1 MLRSSHLAF
10 LSLLLVVAS
19 STPVV
24 PQDELLAEEY
34 TEEAAEGFQAPAAAP
49 RQVYTGHH
57 DPVNEQAVATDAA
70 TVGDVLMVDEQDSP
84 AVFNAR
90 QELIPTAAPSPLLP
104 FPLSLPLPLSLSSPS
119 SSVIYCP
126 LPPQTITLT
135 VLTTAT
141 MLINAATL
149 WPRPLPKVANA
160 ERGVDIANDAGPIPT
175 ADLLQA
181 RDMQS
186 EENNEEEEQEEETQ
200 DMPARVD
207 AVQEADEEADQVL
220 PYNPGGPMA
229 VPTPPFPAILTTATT
244 GANATL
250 TTSSG
255 CTTTMLGRLSNPCRV
270 RGPLTEYTSTTT
282 LYTSVDCNGCVSV
295 HVVQPIWGCPIMSV
309 ETTLTAATPSTWTS
323 TVCADPT
330 ALSNLTVAGVTGAS
344 TTSESTTLSSLTVT
358 GVDVSSSETS
368 ATTSSASSTA

>member
-10 LSLLLVVAS
+10 LSLLLVAAS

-34 TEEAAEGFQAPAAAP
+34 MEEAAEGFQAPAAAP

-57 DPVNEQAVATDAA
+57 GLVNEQAVATDAA
-70 TVGDVLMVDEQDSP
+70 TLGDALMVDEQDSP
-84 AVFNAR
+84 AAR
-90 QELIPTAAPSPLLP
+90 E
-104 FPLSLPLPLSLSSPS
+104 
-119 SSVIYCP
+119 
-126 LPPQTITLT
+126 
-135 VLTTAT
+135 
-141 MLINAATL
+141 
-149 WPRPLPKVANA
+149 
-160 ERGVDIANDAGPIPT
+160 
-175 ADLLQA
+175 
-181 RDMQS
+181 MQS
-186 EENNEEEEQEEETQ
+186 EENSEEEEEGEEETQ

-207 AVQEADEEADQVL
+207 AVQEANEEADQVL

-270 RGPLTEYTSTTT
+270 RGPLTEYSSTTT
-282 LYTSVDCNGCVSV
+282 MYTSVNCNGCVSV

-309 ETTLTAATPSTWTS
+309 ETTVTAASPSTWMS
-323 TVCADPT
+323 TVCADAT
-330 ALSNLTVAGVTGAS
+330 ALSNLTVAGVAGAS

-368 ATTSSASSTA
+368 ATASSASSTA